1 MEFFQQYGL
10 LILVG
15 ILIIFMFVSA
25 RRRTQKMREA
35 EETKRQQI
43 VPGAKVMLQGGIYG
57 KVAAYDSEDLAAP
70 AFVTIAPDVVI
81 EVHSQAIMQVVDE
94 GAALP
99 FATEEEIIAA
109 AKDVAESAPQADE
122 EEAVSVQE
130 SIVDEVDPADLS
142 EPDSSKDNS

>member
-25 RRRTQKMREA
+25 RRRTQKMRDA
-35 EETKRQQI
+35 EEQKRTQI

-57 KVAAYDSEDLAAP
+57 KVAAYDAEDLAAP

-94 GAALP
+94 GAPLP
-99 FATEEEIIAA
+99 FATEEEILAA
-109 AKDVAESAPQADE
+109 AKDVAESTPE
-122 EEAVSVQE
+122 T
-130 SIVDEVDPADLS
+130 VDETVVVAQEIVEDDSSS
-142 EPDSSKDNS
+142 EDSSESDASKDNS